1 MKINIKK
8 LKNIFKKR
16 PAPYGAEGSRSG
28 FVLLFAVVVS
38 SILLS
43 VALGVS
49 NIALKEM
56 LFSTSAK
63 DGNEAFYAADT
74 AAECTLFYDS
84 SSLVDNAFIGSNPP
98 PLTYCDNRTFIFTK
112 KSVPDIGFD
121 STFTFTIYRLGSSGK
136 SCATVTISKMNDNS
150 KTKVTSV
157 GYNNSQ
163 TLISCIPT
171 AASVQRV
178 IEVVY

>member
-1 MKINIKK
+1 MIKK
-8 LKNIFKKR
+8 IKNYKKFYKY
-16 PAPYGAEGSRSG
+16 PITKKG

-56 LFSTSAK
+56 IFSTSAK

-84 SSLVDNAFIGSNPP
+84 SSLVDNVFIGINPIP
-98 PLTYCDNRTFIFTK
+98 PTYCNDRQFTFIE
-112 KSVPDIGFD
+112 KSISDAGFD
-121 STFTFTIYRLGSSGK
+121 STFTFTIYGLGSSGK
-136 SCATVTISKMNDNS
+136 SCATVTVNKMNDNS
-150 KTKVTSV
+150 KTKVTSI
-157 GYNNSQ
+157 GYNNSE
-163 TLISCIPT
+163 TLTSCIPI

-178 IEVVY
+178 IEINY